1 MESTSEQE
9 RILRA
14 ITMAIEME
22 LDGKECY
29 LAASKGST
37 NEAGKKL
44 LQSLAEEEDNHRQ
57 TFEGIYNAIR
67 QGRDWPPVD
76 LGTDRAVDI
85 RDTLVKTCQALG
97 VSVGGTSSE
106 LDAVK
111 VAIDKEK
118 KSYDFYEN
126 QASQAIYDT
135 EKSFY
140 EALAREERE
149 HELALLDYY
158 DYLADPA
165 GWFVKAEHPS
175 LDGG

>member
-1 MESTSEQE
+1 MGSNA
-9 RILRA
+9 ILPQA
-14 ITMAIEME
+14 
-22 LDGKECY
+22 K
-29 LAASKGST
+29 AAT
-37 NEAGKKL
+37 NEAGRKL
-44 LQSLAEEEDNHRQ
+44 LQSLAEEENNHRQ

-67 QGRDWPPVD
+67 QGRDWPHID

-85 RDTLVKTCQALG
+85 RDTLVRTCQALG

-106 LDAVK
+106 LDAVNL
-111 VAIDKEK
+111 AIDKEK
-118 KSYDFYEN
+118 KSYDFYEK
-126 QASQAIYDT
+126 QVSHAIYDT

-149 HELALLDYY
+149 HELTLLDYY
-158 DYLADPA
+158 DYLTDPA

>member
-1 MESTSEQE
+1 MTTSEQE
-9 RILRA
+9 KILQA

-29 LAASKGST
+29 LTASKAST
-37 NEAGKKL
+37 NEAGRKL
-44 LQSLAEEEDNHRQ
+44 LQSLAEEEDGHRR
-57 TFEGIYNAIR
+57 TFEEIYNSIR
-67 QGRDWPPVD
+67 KGRGWPSID
-76 LGTDRAVDI
+76 LNADMARDI

-97 VSVGGTSSE
+97 VNISGTSGE

-111 VAIDKEK
+111 IAVDKEK
-118 KSYDFYEN
+118 RSYDFYEN
-126 QASQAIYDT
+126 QSRNAAYET
-135 EKSFY
+135 ERQFY
-140 EALAREERE
+140 KTLAREERE

-165 GWFVKAEHPS
+165 GWFAKAEHPS